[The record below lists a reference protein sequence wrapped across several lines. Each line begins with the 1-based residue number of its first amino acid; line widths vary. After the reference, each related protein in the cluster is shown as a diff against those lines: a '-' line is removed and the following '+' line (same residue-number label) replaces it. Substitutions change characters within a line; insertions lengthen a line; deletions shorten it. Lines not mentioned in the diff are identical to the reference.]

1 MVTKSGTSSSQSIP
15 DTANRFSRKQSW
27 VIARVVRAEL
37 DQKGRP
43 KDMHR
48 HKTKVEVNN
57 YTEDEA
63 NLM

>member
-1 MVTKSGTSSSQSIP
+1 MGQNSGTSSSQSFP
-15 DTANRFSRKQSW
+15 ATANRFSRKQSR

-43 KDMHR
+43 TDMHR